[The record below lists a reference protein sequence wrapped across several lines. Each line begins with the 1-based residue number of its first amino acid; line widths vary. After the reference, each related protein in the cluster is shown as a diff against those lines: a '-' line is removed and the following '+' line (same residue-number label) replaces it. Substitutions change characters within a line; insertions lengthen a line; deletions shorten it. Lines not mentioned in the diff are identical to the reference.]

1 MRPDEA
7 ARATTDRSA
16 WRPPRLRAAGPAGGQ
31 PLGSADERL
40 ATLVREIDLDVP
52 RAVQG
57 RLEGLLAERVK
68 EAHDAHETFG
78 RDIADRVARFAL
90 GSGRRIRP
98 QFLWWGMRAAGLP
111 TFEELVAALRLGSAL
126 ELIQTCA
133 LIHDDVMDGS
143 PSRRGQPSV
152 HVDLAAQYGARPG
165 AAATHFGESAA
176 VLAGDLALAW
186 ADDEL
191 AALDLPAARTIS
203 VRAVWAQ
210 MRMEMVAGQYLDV
223 QGEVTCNRSLTRS
236 LRAAYLKTALY
247 TVERPLQLGA
257 LIACVREP
265 AARGLR
271 AGGRNIGLAFQLR
284 NDLIDVFGHPQG
296 ATNPP
301 GADVRSGKPTYL
313 IALAQARAEA
323 DGDHRALAVLRNNVG
338 RPDLDD
344 TGLNEVRQVI
354 ERSGAHQ
361 LVLDKIGRLH
371 AQSIRH
377 LTSVDIDPVA
387 ADRLTRLMD
396 AAAGKHTPDI
406 PREPARK
413 TGPARTGADEVAS
426 S

>member
-16 WRPPRLRAAGPAGGQ
+16 WCPPRLRAAGPAGAQ
-31 PLGSADERL
+31 ALRSADERL
-40 ATLVREIDLDVP
+40 TMLVREIDLGVP
-52 RAVQG
+52 SAVES

-90 GSGRRIRP
+90 GGGRRIRP

-111 TFEELVAALRLGSAL
+111 TFDEVVAALRLGSAL

-143 PSRRGQPSV
+143 PSRRGHPAV
-152 HVDLAAQYGARPG
+152 HVDLAAQYDARSG

-191 AALDLPAARTIS
+191 AALDLPAARAAS

-223 QGEVTCNRSLTRS
+223 QGEVTRNRSVARS

-247 TVERPLQLGA
+247 TVERPLQLGT
-257 LIACVREP
+257 LITGVRE
-265 AARGLR
+265 AVARALC

-284 NDLIDVFGHPQG
+284 NDLVDVLGYPQDG
-296 ATNPP
+296 INPV

-344 TGLNEVRQVI
+344 SGLDEVRQVI
-354 ERSGAHQ
+354 VRSGASE

-377 LTSVDIDPVA
+377 LAAVDIDPVA
-387 ADRLTRLMD
+387 ADRLQRLMG
-396 AAAGKHTPDI
+396 AAAGKHAPDI
-406 PREPARK
+406 PREPARRR
-413 TGPARTGADEVAS
+413 GPVPTGADEVAS